1 MSDQDV
7 MKALD
12 ALEQYLTVDQS
23 SWDPA
28 HLEMLHDRFRAAVPA
43 AERGTDWPTIVDR
56 AQSIQQ
62 VLQGRLASVI
72 LQRDAIRKDLEGQG
86 VGQRA
91 LSAYKANNG

>member
-1 MSDQDV
+1 MTDQDV

-12 ALEQYLTVDQS
+12 DLEHYLAVDQS

-28 HLEMLHDRFRAAVPA
+28 HLEMLHDRFRAAVSG
-43 AERGTDWPTIVDR
+43 AERGPDWLAIVER
-56 AQSIQQ
+56 AQSIHL

-72 LQRDAIRKDLEGQG
+72 LQRDAIRKDLEGQE

-91 LSAYKANNG
+91 LIAYKSNNG